1 MSTHGTIRRYTL
13 IIEKIGS
20 GQYPSFK
27 EIKEFL
33 FGQGFEVSDRTLQR
47 DIEQIRYEFGIEFA
61 YDRSKNGYYVD
72 ESLSVDMDSFLRFL
86 EIVNTAEVLSES
98 LSDSK
103 EALNYISFDTGGGLK
118 GLEYLPKVLRA
129 IKDQRIMRVVH
140 HTYYS
145 EKARTFKLEPYLLK
159 EYQNRWYIIA
169 NVRGMNE
176 MRTFAVDRIEA
187 LEILT
192 DTFKRDPNIDVRE
205 NFRHVV
211 GLVYSINQLED
222 VELSFTAFQGNY
234 IKSLP
239 LHHSQHILIDDE
251 NELRVSYKIIPNFE
265 FTQKILM
272 HGENVKVIKPDWLRD
287 EIKVLLQNALNQY
300 N

>member
-27 EIKEFL
+27 EIREFL
-33 FGQGFEVSDRTLQR
+33 FDQGFEISDRTLQR

-61 YDRSKNGYYVD
+61 YNRSKNGYYVD
-72 ESLSVDMDSFLRFL
+72 EELSVDMDSFLRFL

-103 EALNYISFDTGGGLK
+103 ETLNYISFDTGGGLK

-129 IKDQRIMRVVH
+129 IKDQRKMRVVH
-140 HTYYS
+140 KTYYN

-176 MRTFAVDRIEA
+176 MRTFAIDRIEE
-187 LEILT
+187 LEILP
-192 DTFKRDPNIDVRE
+192 DTFKRDKKLDVRE
-205 NFRHVV
+205 NFKHVV
-211 GLVYSINQLED
+211 GLVYSINQLEE

-239 LHHSQHILIDDE
+239 LHHSQKIIFDDD
-251 NELRVSYKIIPNFE
+251 NELRVSYKIIPNYE

-272 HGENVKVIKPDWLRD
+272 HGNSVKVIKPEWLKV
-287 EIKVLLQNALNQY
+287 EIKGILKEAIESY
-300 N
+300 E